1 MKKLTKRLLVFTAA
15 IAMLT
20 ATVSAANAPYAKTI
34 ELGKSYTT
42 AENMKDDSEGKAY
55 VTSKSTGSVPDQYN
69 AFSAVVLGPYDEV
82 LTGTLYLK
90 YNTRHTANY
99 KAGCNDAGSYNRLKI
114 TYFANPALVP
124 PSAYVSG
131 VWCP

>member
-20 ATVSAANAPYAKTI
+20 GTVSAANAPYGKTI

-42 AENMKDDSEGKAY
+42 AENMKDDFEGKAY
-55 VTSKSTGSVPDQYN
+55 VTSKTTGSVPDQYN
-69 AFSAVVLGPYDEV
+69 AISAVVLGPDNKV

-90 YNTRHTANY
+90 YNTRDTVNY
-99 KAGCNDAGSYNRLKI
+99 KTGCNMKGSYNRLKI
-114 TYFANPALVP
+114 TYSYNPQLVP
-124 PSAYVSG
+124 PSAYISG

>member
-20 ATVSAANAPYAKTI
+20 GTVSAANAPYGKTI

-42 AENMKDDSEGKAY
+42 AENMKDDSEGRAY
-55 VTSKSTGSVPDQYN
+55 ITAKTTGSVPDQYN
-69 AFSAVVLGPYDEV
+69 AINAWVIDASNKKI
-82 LTGTLYLK
+82 TTSTYLK
-90 YNTRHTANY
+90 YNIKKTVDY
-99 KAGCNDAGSYNRLKI
+99 YGGYNLPDSRYRLKI
-114 TYFANPALVP
+114 TYSYNPQLVP
-124 PSAYVSG
+124 PSAYISG